1 MGPRQAPAGRGP
13 RRPRKVVNRLV
24 ASYAVL
30 LAAFSLTVGSAVASL
45 RAGARDAEV
54 LRAGYVP
61 LLVRIGE
68 TLAAQNVLDAQLN
81 HITAAR
87 NPGDVKDWIETARR
101 ARPAA
106 FASLREA
113 AKQTRRTAP
122 RDEGITAFVDE
133 VEREVSSIEQSLTS
147 EPDGF
152 ARLFRALSA
161 NDRDGAERARDELA
175 RREARAAVRL
185 RSLRERVE
193 NEMELLIRLQKGR
206 EARSLTLSLGLGAF
220 TLLVGL
226 AVTLYAR
233 RVLSPLSRVT
243 ERANAVAEGDL
254 SPREPYATDDEIGE
268 LSTNFEAM
276 VAAIQRARAELVH
289 AERLAAIGKMAAHI
303 THEIRNP
310 LSSIGL
316 NVELLEEELS
326 RGREQGAALS
336 VAEPS
341 ADPSA
346 DPSAEPRADEAG
358 AASTRT
364 EVEQLLSAI
373 RSEIERLSEISEQY
387 LSVARRRA
395 PKLREERV
403 DELAEELVSFV
414 RPELSRAGV
423 TLDLVIDG
431 ELPQVRV
438 DEAQLRQALVNLLRN
453 AREATPK
460 GGRVTVSVR
469 PSSEGVEL
477 CVDDTGPGV
486 PAELRASIFDPF
498 FTTKERGTG
507 LGLAVTRE
515 IVEAHGG
522 TIRCEESPGGGTRFV
537 LALPCPRAERAPP

>member
-1 MGPRQAPAGRGP
+1 MALRAASQGRGP

-30 LAAFSLTVGSAVASL
+30 LTAFSLTVGSAVASL

-122 RDEGITAFVDE
+122 GDEGITSFVDD

-161 NDRDGAERARDELA
+161 GDREGAERARDELA

-193 NEMELLIRLQKGR
+193 NEMEVLIRLQKGR

-233 RVLSPLSRVT
+233 RVLGPLSRVT

-276 VAAIQRARAELVH
+276 VGAIQRARAELVH

-326 RGREQGAALS
+326 RGREAAR
-336 VAEPS
+336 AEPGLDEGLGSSS
-341 ADPSA
+341 AR
-346 DPSAEPRADEAG
+346 AEVD
-358 AASTRT
+358 
-364 EVEQLLSAI
+364 QLLAAI
-373 RSEIERLSEISEQY
+373 RSEIERLAEISEQY

-395 PKLREERV
+395 PKLREEHL

-414 RPELSRAGV
+414 KPELDRAGV
-423 TLDLVIDG
+423 TLELELEG
-431 ELPQVRV
+431 ELPTVRA

-460 GGRVTVSVR
+460 GGRVTVR
-469 PSSEGVEL
+469 LRQSSGGVEL

-486 PAELRASIFDPF
+486 PDELRASIFDPF

-522 TIRCEESPGGGTRFV
+522 TIRCEGRPGGGTRFV
-537 LALPCPRAERAPP
+537 LELPLSGPIEPTEPTARA